1 MKEKIDCKK
10 HKWIPLLGVDK
21 TKSVPTSLFT
31 CLMCG
36 DLKVGTQT
44 IKISRYR
51 LDMGG
56 LPMNSVGTIGLM
68 NQPMTDAAASGLI
81 TTATV
86 ETNRKG
92 VGAPLFMS
100 LNGNLK
106 TTNASSNATIPC
118 VALAI
123 EAGTG
128 IKKILVHG
136 ILRVDTWK
144 WKVGPGN
151 TGLLY
156 LDTLSGALTQKQP
169 TKKNTIIQPV
179 GWALSAHSIY
189 FSPSMIYLTHA

>member
-21 TKSVPTSLFT
+21 KKSVPTSLFT

-44 IKISRYR
+44 IKISRFR

-68 NQPMTDAAASGLI
+68 NQPIDDASASGLI

-86 ETNRKG
+86 ATNKKG
-92 VGAPLFMS
+92 VGAPLFMTS
-100 LNGNLK
+100 IGQFK
-106 TTNASSNATIPC
+106 TTSANSNATSPC
-118 VALAI
+118 LALAM
-123 EAGTG
+123 EKGTG
-128 IKKILVHG
+128 IKKVLLHG
-136 ILRVDTWK
+136 ILRVDAWK

-151 TGLLY
+151 KGLLY
-156 LDTLSGALTQKQP
+156 VDTVPGALTQKQP
-169 TKKNTIIQPV
+169 AKKNAIIQPV
-179 GWALSAHSIY
+179 GWALSKNTIY